1 MPRHRLEVRV
11 PSGVAFVVSL
21 TGKRTMILG
30 KNVKGSVP
38 ASDLR
43 NHSQDQPVGRV
54 LDAPKDKIS
63 WECPSWSPGCLVQ
76 GFEAAVSITSH
87 SGVVDCEVGSWSLK
101 V

>member
-43 NHSQDQPVGRV
+43 NHSQDQPVGS
-54 LDAPKDKIS
+54 PKDEIS
-63 WECPSWSPGCLVQ
+63 CEGPSWSPGCLVQ